1 MIEAKSK
8 TKASELGLMALVLMI
23 SFLIVLGVSFAF
35 KAALSFLEQKNLAQ
49 KSMPNTELASKI
61 QN

>member
-1 MIEAKSK
+1 METKSK

-35 KAALSFLEQKNLAQ
+35 KAALSFLEQNNLAQ
-49 KSMPNTELASKI
+49 QSTSQTELASKI

>member
-1 MIEAKSK
+1 METKSK

-23 SFLIVLGVSFAF
+23 SFLIVLAVSFAF
-35 KAALSFLEQKNLAQ
+35 KAALSFLEQNNLAQ
-49 KSMPNTELASKI
+49 QSTPQTELASKI